1 MNKSSERNWK
11 LSSVSKLKHPL
22 KICVEKAMNDQM
34 FLQNVHVLRFPVSP
48 CSALSSVVV
57 LYHCM
62 CVLARHLIIGVGA
75 SVGAIVLIVII
86 TGCILWAWLKKIGP
100 FRYSALS

>member
-1 MNKSSERNWK
+1 MNKSCERNWK

-48 CSALSSVVV
+48 CSALSSIVV

-62 CVLARHLIIGVGA
+62 CVLARHLIIGVA
-75 SVGAIVLIVII
+75 VGPFVLIVII
-86 TGCILWAWLKKIGP
+86 IVFISWLKKIGP

>member
-48 CSALSSVVV
+48 YSALSSIVV

-62 CVLARHLIIGVGA
+62 CVLARHLIIGVAVGA
-75 SVGAIVLIVII
+75 IVGAIVLIVII
-86 TGCILWAWLKKIGP
+86 TGCILKKIEP

>member
-48 CSALSSVVV
+48 CSALSSIVV

-62 CVLARHLIIGVGA
+62 CVLARHLIIGVA
-75 SVGAIVLIVII
+75 VGAFVLIVII
-86 TGCILWAWLKKIGP
+86 IGCISWLKKIGP

>member
-48 CSALSSVVV
+48 CSALSSIVV

-62 CVLARHLIIGVGA
+62 CVLARHLIIGVA
-75 SVGAIVLIVII
+75 VGAFVLIVII
-86 TGCILWAWLKKIGP
+86 IGFGCILWLKKIGP